1 MVGFT
6 GQELMQGLRSAEQGV
21 KQGWSSQMSGK
32 GASVQQ
38 PNEIGA
44 MNGAVLGASQKPQF
58 ETRGNSKEQDMNEAP
73 ENDAAANFGADL
85 LVGGL
90 LGQPAGMAMSAASA
104 KDELEDAKAPRNTFV
119 FKPAIAPQDPRK
131 MRHSQSTSFTP
142 HR

>member
-6 GQELMQGLRSAEQGV
+6 GQELMQGLRAAEQGV

-32 GASVQQ
+32 SASIQQ
-38 PNEIGA
+38 PNEIGG

-73 ENDAAANFGADL
+73 ENDASANFGADL

-90 LGQPAGMAMSAASA
+90 LGQSAGTAMSTASA
-104 KDELEDAKAPRNTFV
+104 VESAKAPRRDEFV
-119 FKPAIAPQDPRK
+119 FKPAVAPRMQTDPRK
-131 MRHSQSTSFTP
+131 QKPSSSYDMN
-142 HR
+142 